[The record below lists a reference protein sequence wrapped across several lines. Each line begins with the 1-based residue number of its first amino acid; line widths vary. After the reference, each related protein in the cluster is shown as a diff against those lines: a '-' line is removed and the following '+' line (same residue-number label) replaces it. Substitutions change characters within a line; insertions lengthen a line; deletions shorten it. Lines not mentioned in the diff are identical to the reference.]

1 MKIVHV
7 CAGWEENNGAARI
20 ARLIMAEQA
29 GLGHETTA
37 RIWAPARELVAAD
50 EVWIHCAWKPC
61 LWWAA
66 LWGKRVKWVPEASY
80 DPIRLKYH
88 GWKKFLAG
96 PVERW
101 ALRRAECVI
110 ATCEAEAGWIRR
122 YEPKVKRVEVTD
134 IKRFF
139 RLGSDPA
146 ERAAHVHGGQTPEQ
160 PGAPLRILYMG
171 RAHPLK
177 GLEYLER
184 AVEELG
190 NQVELKVAS
199 RVFGE
204 EKARIW
210 DWCQVLALPTLS
222 DNFGLV
228 VAEALERGKDV
239 IVTDGAPAWGDGE
252 KYGGR
257 LEYVKGF
264 LAASGEDRTEML
276 RSAILRKTA

>member
-20 ARLIMAEQA
+20 ARLIMDEQRRS
-29 GLGHETTA
+29 GHEA
-37 RIWAPARELVAAD
+37 VSRIWAGNRELREAD

-66 LWGKRVKWVPEASY
+66 WRGRRVVWMPEASY
-80 DPIRLKYH
+80 DPVRLKYH

-96 PVERW
+96 PIERW
-101 ALRRAECVI
+101 ALRRAERVI
-110 ATCEAEAGWIRR
+110 ATCEAEAEWIRR
-122 YEPKVKRVEVTD
+122 YEPKVKRVETTD

-139 RLGSDPA
+139 RLDVVDQR
-146 ERAAHVHGGQTPEQ
+146 ERNGG
-160 PGAPLRILYMG
+160 PLRILYMG

-177 GLEYLER
+177 GLEYLEQ
-184 AVEELG
+184 AVREVG
-190 NQVELKVAS
+190 AAAELKVAS

-204 EKARIW
+204 EKEKIW

-239 IVTDGAPAWGDGE
+239 IVTDGAPAWGDGQT
-252 KYGGR
+252 YGGR
-257 LEYVKGF
+257 LEYLRGFCQASAGRRVELVK
-264 LAASGEDRTEML
+264 
-276 RSAILRKTA
+276 SAILRKIA